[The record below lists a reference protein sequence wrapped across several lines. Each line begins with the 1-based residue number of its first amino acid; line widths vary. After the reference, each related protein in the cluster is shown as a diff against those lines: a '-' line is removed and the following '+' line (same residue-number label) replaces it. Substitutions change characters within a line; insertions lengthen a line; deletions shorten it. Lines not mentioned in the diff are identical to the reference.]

1 MDKVVIVTYMR
12 YDETEVYAVEF
23 SNIKAAM
30 LGMLALKVEGMTNMK
45 LYRAEEI
52 TW

>member
-12 YDETEVYAVEF
+12 YDGTEVYAVEF